1 VSGKCG
7 TGKNARVEN
16 AGVENAGV
24 VSRGGK
30 CRSSLAVDGTLNLD
44 CKERQR

>member
-1 VSGKCG
+1 MLLSISGANG
-7 TGKNARVEN
+7 ATEN

-24 VSRGGK
+24 GSRGGK
-30 CRSSLAVDGTLNLD
+30 CSLAVDGQLNLE